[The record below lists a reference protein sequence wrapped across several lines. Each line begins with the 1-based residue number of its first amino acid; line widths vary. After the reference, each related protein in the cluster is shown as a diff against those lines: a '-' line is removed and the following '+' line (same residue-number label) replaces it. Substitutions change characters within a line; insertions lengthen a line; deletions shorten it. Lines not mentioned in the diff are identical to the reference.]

1 MSTSNDELRRAVRE
15 MAQEVGRVA
24 EQAGRLVGQAARDA
38 GAGRRAW
45 GPPRRAASPG
55 SGPSPL
61 ALIRELGE
69 LRDAG
74 LLTEEEFQAK
84 KAELLSRV

>member
-1 MSTSNDELRRAVRE
+1 MRE

-38 GAGRRAW
+38 GGAGRRAW
-45 GPPRRAASPG
+45 GEPRRGAPPG
-55 SGPSPL
+55 TGPSPL

-84 KAELLSRV
+84 KAELLERF